1 MASGA
6 RSGGQDTVSHSQH
19 GHSQFGHSQLNH
31 AYAVCRGVARR
42 SAKNFYYGFLVLP
55 AEKRNA
61 LCAVYAFMR
70 HADDI
75 ADDPAMD
82 VRLKRQKLEEWLEA
96 AKQVFSGRPTDDP
109 VLMALGDAQR
119 RFKIPQDLF
128 EKLVYGTCMDLD
140 IPPASPDLPAVL
152 CNTFEDLKQYCYYV
166 ASVVGLVCIHIFG
179 YQDKKAEFLAEDCGL
194 AFQLT
199 NIIRDIK
206 EDAGMGRI
214 YIPEED
220 IARSNLSAENFS
232 SAAMSD
238 PVKAQQV
245 RPALEYE
252 AERARRYYESGKWL
266 MELID
271 EDSRAALW
279 VLVEIYSRLLNKIAV
294 RNYDVFTERVSLST
308 WEKLTVLARGFV
320 LRVV

>member
-1 MASGA
+1 
-6 RSGGQDTVSHSQH
+6 VSHSH
-19 GHSQFGHSQLNH
+19 LAHPQLNH

-55 AEKRNA
+55 SEKRNA
-61 LCAVYAFMR
+61 VCAVYAFMR

-82 VRLKRQKLEEWLEA
+82 VGLKRQKLDEWLEA

-119 RFKIPQDLF
+119 KFKIPQDLF
-128 EKLVYGTCMDLD
+128 EKLVYGTGMDLD

-152 CNTFEDLKQYCYYV
+152 CNTFDDLKQYCYYV

-214 YIPEED
+214 YLPEED
-220 IARSNLSAENFS
+220 LSRSNLSAENFS
-232 SAAMSD
+232 RIAMGD
-238 PVKAQQV
+238 PAKAQQV

-252 AERARRYYESGKWL
+252 ADRARRYYESGKWL

-294 RNYDVFTERVSLST
+294 RNYDVFSERVSLST

-320 LRVV
+320 MRVV

>member
-1 MASGA
+1 MSN
-6 RSGGQDTVSHSQH
+6 SHL
-19 GHSQFGHSQLNH
+19 GHSQLNH

-55 AEKRNA
+55 TEKRNA

-75 ADDPAMD
+75 ADDPGME
-82 VRLKRQKLEEWLEA
+82 VQLKRQKLDEWLEA

-109 VLMALGDAQR
+109 VLMALGHAQR
-119 RFKIPQDLF
+119 RFTIPQDLF
-128 EKLVYGTCMDLD
+128 EKLVYGTGMDLD
-140 IPPASPDLPAVL
+140 IPPASPNSPAVL

-214 YIPEED
+214 YIPDED
-220 IARSNLSAENFS
+220 LVRSNLTAENFS
-232 SAAMSD
+232 ATAMAD

-279 VLVEIYSRLLNKIAV
+279 VLVEIYSRLLKKIV
-294 RNYDVFTERVSLST
+294 DRNYDVFTERASLST